1 MKHWILPANP
11 KTYRHINAF
20 ERWGYIDWA
29 QMNNSEV
36 GDIVYIYNV
45 RPSCK
50 IICKTIVEQI
60 GITADDKTIDTEFW
74 TDHDA
79 EKKSL
84 QHGRFCRLKQLC
96 LNPDSALSI
105 TFLRELGIRGFQ
117 GAQRINVQIASI
129 FNQELKLGND
139 CVEIDETYPEGAK
152 IQSYVNRFE
161 RNPIARQECLKHYK
175 SCKCQICG
183 FDFEKMYGEIGK
195 EFIHIHHIILL
206 YRNELINAFSLYN
219 ELSKLPILEK
229 KLVIPKG
236 AIAEFNIPQIS
247 YYCRLEFNNDL
258 VVYEGDHLITLMPK
272 CKNIYWQ
279 YKSVDYYDF
288 DTNSQNVDHPFQ
300 KSNPR
305 LDRFL
310 KGLTQKIPLGIT
322 EELFMENCTINGTK
336 LNDYLD
342 GIKISSLILASIKA

>member
-29 QMNNSEV
+29 QKNNFEV
-36 GDIVYIYNV
+36 GDIVYIYNA

-60 GITADDKTIDTEFW
+60 DITADDKTIDTEFW

-105 TFLRELGIRGFQ
+105 TFLRELGFRGFQ

-195 EFIHIHHIILL
+195 EFIHIHHIIPLCEIGKE
-206 YRNELINAFSLYN
+206 YEVDPIKDLIPVCPNCHAMLHRKLYN
-219 ELSKLPILEK
+219 KE
-229 KLVIPKG
+229 
-236 AIAEFNIPQIS
+236 
-247 YYCRLEFNNDL
+247 
-258 VVYEGDHLITLMPK
+258 
-272 CKNIYWQ
+272 
-279 YKSVDYYDF
+279 
-288 DTNSQNVDHPFQ
+288 
-300 KSNPR
+300 
-305 LDRFL
+305 
-310 KGLTQKIPLGIT
+310 
-322 EELFMENCTINGTK
+322 
-336 LNDYLD
+336 YL
-342 GIKISSLILASIKA
+342 SIKELRQIVRR